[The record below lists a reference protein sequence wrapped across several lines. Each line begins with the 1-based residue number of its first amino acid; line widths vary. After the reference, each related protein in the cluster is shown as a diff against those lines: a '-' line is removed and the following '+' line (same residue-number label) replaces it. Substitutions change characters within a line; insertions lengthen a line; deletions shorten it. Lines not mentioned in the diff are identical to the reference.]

1 MGSDDVQHRQV
12 GTAMQGA
19 TPWSCR
25 ACVAECDLWRDLGA
39 QCRWIRC
46 VDRLDGD
53 MPMRILRPLPKWS
66 HDGSAVGTAVGSLT
80 LKSVLTYAG
89 CFLSLSP
96 DFYTSVIARIASQC
110 TLRILSKVRGMKTK
124 CGVQYEVGPCRTLAK
139 HLDKAGTDCMIA
151 DCVRLS
157 TSTTYVPQ

>member
-1 MGSDDVQHRQV
+1 MGRDV
-12 GTAMQGA
+12 
-19 TPWSCR
+19 
-25 ACVAECDLWRDLGA
+25 
-39 QCRWIRC
+39 
-46 VDRLDGD
+46 
-53 MPMRILRPLPKWS
+53 
-66 HDGSAVGTAVGSLT
+66 AVGTAVGSLT